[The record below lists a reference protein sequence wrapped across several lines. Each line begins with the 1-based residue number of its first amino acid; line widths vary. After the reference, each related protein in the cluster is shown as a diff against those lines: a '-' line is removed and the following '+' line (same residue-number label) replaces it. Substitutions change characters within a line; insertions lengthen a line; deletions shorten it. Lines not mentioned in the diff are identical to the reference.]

1 IFEGGFDQLDAFNAL
16 GAGYR
21 GAVTVELED
30 RSRYSVVFYDIV
42 RLQQDLDEELKQG
55 APFIAEPGMI
65 VLTEVSLDN
74 MKAAVSQLQDQG
86 YFSRLKS
93 EGGAS
98 LLHRTG
104 ACRAGNGSVTA
115 EPALRCGRPACLRR

>member
-1 IFEGGFDQLDAFNAL
+1 MATSTAQTVVVAGKAKMIFEGGFDELDAFNAL

-30 RSRYSVVFYDIV
+30 RSRRSVVFYDIV
-42 RLQQDLDEELKQG
+42 RLQQDLDEELKRG

-65 VLTEVSLDN
+65 VLNEVSLDN

-93 EGGAS
+93 DGG
-98 LLHRTG
+98 
-104 ACRAGNGSVTA
+104 
-115 EPALRCGRPACLRR
+115 E